1 MPRSAQGAPERVGL
15 ARFAPPVSLAA
26 LLAIVVTVGVCW
38 ALTVA
43 PFQSPDEFAHFAYVQ
58 SLATHFK
65 LPGVKTKS
73 GESSAQIYADGTV
86 GASRGA
92 FFPGASPPSWDR
104 SAYDAYLARVHGADS
119 PSAGD
124 GGGPTTASQ
133 NPPLYYL
140 YATIGYLF
148 DSGGTTFGQL
158 YSVRLWGVLL
168 LALTALGGWLLAGE
182 VLGRRRLAQLACAA
196 VIGLEPMLTFMSTAI
211 NPDALTI
218 TAWTLGLWL
227 GARVINRRAQR
238 SDVAAMFALAA
249 VAILTK
255 ADSYA
260 LAVADVFAVFVGW
273 RRRPADERRAA
284 LPGIAVGALALV
296 APVIAWLGLAASL
309 GRTAVNQVGSQ
320 NAPAFNGRQF
330 LSYVWQFY
338 LPRLGFMKRF
348 RTTQDLPAYAVWY
361 SQGLGEFGWLSIALP
376 AWIYTAGLWIGG
388 VISVVTIGL
397 LTRLRGA
404 RLALLAYLVLAW
416 IELLAVLHVTDY
428 RVIINGQGE
437 FLAGRYILP
446 AIGLLGLAIGLII
459 SRIPP
464 RARPAACGLVLVTML
479 SLQVVALSS
488 ILQAFYL

>member
-15 ARFAPPVSLAA
+15 ARLAPPVSLAA

-43 PFQSPDEFAHFAYVQ
+43 PFQSPDEVAHFAYVQ
-58 SLATHFK
+58 SLATHFT
-65 LPGVKTKS
+65 LPGVKNKP
-73 GESSAQIYADGTV
+73 GASSAQAFADGSV

-92 FFPGASPPSWDR
+92 FFPQASPPSWDR
-104 SAYDAYLARVHGADS
+104 SGYDAYLAQVHGPD
-119 PSAGD
+119 PPPVGD
-124 GGGPTTASQ
+124 GGGPTSASH

-148 DSGGTTFGQL
+148 DRGGTVFGQL
-158 YSVRLWGVLL
+158 YSVRLLGVVL

-182 VLGRRRLAQLACAA
+182 VLGRRRLPQLACAA
-196 VIGLEPMLTFMSTAI
+196 VIGLEPMLTFMSTAV

-218 TAWTLGLWL
+218 TSWTLGLWL
-227 GARVINRRAQR
+227 GARVINRRAQTR
-238 SDVAAMFALAA
+238 DVAAMFGLAA

-273 RRRPADERRAA
+273 RRRPADQRRDA

-296 APVIAWLGLAASL
+296 APVIAWLGLAAAL
-309 GRTAVNQVGSQ
+309 GRSAVNQVGSQ
-320 NAPAFNGRQF
+320 NAPAFNVRQF

-338 LPRLGFMKRF
+338 LPRLPFLKRF
-348 RTTQDLPAYAVWY
+348 RATQQLPAYEIWY
-361 SQGLGEFGWLSIALP
+361 SQGLGEFGWLSVALP
-376 AWIYTAGLWIGG
+376 AGIYTAGLWVGG

-397 LTRLRGA
+397 LTRLRGV

-416 IELLAVLHVTDY
+416 IALLAVLHVTDY

-437 FLAGRYILP
+437 FLTGRYILP
-446 AIGLLGLAIGLII
+446 AIGLLGLAVGLIV
-459 SRIPP
+459 SRIPA
-464 RARPAACGLVLVTML
+464 RARPAACGLVLVAML

-488 ILQAFYL
+488 VLQAFYL

>member
-1 MPRSAQGAPERVGL
+1 MPRSSQAATERVGL
-15 ARFAPPVSLAA
+15 ARFVPPVSLSA
-26 LLAIVVTVGVCW
+26 LLAIVVTVGVSW

-43 PFQSPDEFAHFAYVQ
+43 PFQSPDEPAHFAYVQ
-58 SLATHFK
+58 SLATHFQ

-73 GESSAQIYADGTV
+73 AESRAEMYADGSV

-92 FFPGASPPSWDR
+92 FFPQTSPPTWDR
-104 SAYDAYLARVHGADS
+104 SGYDAYLAVVHGSD
-119 PSAGD
+119 PPPGGD
-124 GGGPTTASQ
+124 GGGPTSASQ

-140 YATIGYLF
+140 YATVAYLF
-148 DSGGTTFGQL
+148 DSSGTTFGQL
-158 YSVRLWGVLL
+158 YSIRLWGVLL

-196 VIGLEPMLTFMSTAI
+196 VIGLEPMLTFISTAV

-227 GARVINRRAQR
+227 GARVINHRAQTR
-238 SDVAAMFALAA
+238 DVAAMFALAA

-273 RRRPADERRAA
+273 RRRPASQRRAA
-284 LPGIAVGALALV
+284 LPGIAFAALALV

-309 GRTAVNQVGSQ
+309 GRAAVNQVGSQ
-320 NAPAFNGRQF
+320 NAPAFAPRQL

-338 LPRLGFMKRF
+338 LPRLGFMHRF
-348 RTTQDLPAYAVWY
+348 RTTEQLPAYALWY
-361 SQGLGEFGWLSIALP
+361 KMGLGEFGWESVMLP

-388 VISVVTIGL
+388 VISVVTIAL
-397 LTRLRGA
+397 LTRLRGV

-416 IELLAVLHVTDY
+416 IALLAVLHVTDY

-437 FLAGRYILP
+437 FLTGRYILP
-446 AIGLLGLAIGLII
+446 AIGLLGLAVGLIV
-459 SRIPP
+459 SRVPP
-464 RARPAACGLVLVTML
+464 RARPAVCGLVLVSML

-488 ILQAFYL
+488 VLQAYYL

>member
-1 MPRSAQGAPERVGL
+1 MPGSAQGTPERVGL

-26 LLAIVVTVGVCW
+26 LLAIVVTIGVCW

-43 PFQSPDEFAHFAYVQ
+43 PFQSPDELSHFAYVQ
-58 SLATHFK
+58 SLATHAE
-65 LPGVKTKS
+65 LPGVTSKP
-73 GESSAQIYADGTV
+73 GESSAQADADQSV

-92 FFPGASPPSWDR
+92 FFAQTSPPSWDR
-104 SAYDAYLARVHGADS
+104 SGYDAYLARTRGANP

-124 GGGPTTASQ
+124 GGGPTSASN

-148 DSGGTTFGQL
+148 DHGGTTFGQL
-158 YSVRLWGVLL
+158 YSIRLWGVLL
-168 LALTALGGWLLAGE
+168 LTLTTLGGWLLAGE

-196 VIGLEPMLTFMSTAI
+196 VIGLEPMLTFMSTAT

-227 GARVINRRAQR
+227 GARVINRRAQTR
-238 SDVAAMFALAA
+238 DVAAMFALAA

-260 LAVADVFAVFVGW
+260 LAIADVFAVFVGW
-273 RRRPADERRAA
+273 RRRPADQRRAA

-296 APVIAWLGLAASL
+296 VPVIAWLGLAAAL
-309 GRTAVNQVGSQ
+309 GRAAVNQVGSE
-320 NAPAFNGRQF
+320 NAPAFNVRQF

-338 LPRLGFMKRF
+338 LPRLGFMKKF
-348 RTTQDLPAYAVWY
+348 RTTEKLPAYEIWY
-361 SQGLGEFGWLSIALP
+361 SQGLGEFGWLSVALP

-388 VISVVTIGL
+388 VISVVTLGL
-397 LTRLRGA
+397 LTRLRGV

-416 IELLAVLHVTDY
+416 IALLTVLHITDY

-446 AIGLLGLAIGLII
+446 AIGLLGLAIGLIV

-464 RARPAACGLVLVTML
+464 RARPTVCGLVLVAML

>member
-1 MPRSAQGAPERVGL
+1 MPRSAQAATERVGL
-15 ARFAPPVSLAA
+15 ARFAPPASLAA
-26 LLAIVVTVGVCW
+26 LLVIVVTIGVGW

-43 PFQSPDEFAHFAYVQ
+43 PFQSPDELAHFAYAQ
-58 SLATHFK
+58 SLATRFQ

-73 GESSAQIYADGTV
+73 PESSAQIYADDSV

-92 FFPGASPPSWDR
+92 FFPQTSPPTWDR
-104 SAYDAYLARVHGADS
+104 SAYDAYLARVHGSDPPS
-119 PSAGD
+119 PGN
-124 GGGPTTASQ
+124 GGGPTSASG

-140 YATIGYLF
+140 YAAVGYLF
-148 DSGGTTFGQL
+148 DHSGTTFGQL
-158 YSVRLWGVLL
+158 YSIRLWGVLL

-196 VIGLEPMLTFMSTAI
+196 VIGLEPMLTFMSTAV

-227 GARVINRRAQR
+227 GARVINHRAQTR
-238 SDVAAMFALAA
+238 DVAAMFALAA

-273 RRRPADERRAA
+273 RRRPVGQRRDA
-284 LPGIAVGALALV
+284 LPGIGVAALALV

-309 GRTAVNQVGSQ
+309 GRSAVNQVGSQ
-320 NAPAFNGRQF
+320 NAPAFNPRQF

-338 LPRLGFMKRF
+338 LPRLGFLTPF
-348 RTTQDLPAYAVWY
+348 RATRQLPAYALWY
-361 SQGLGEFGWLSIALP
+361 KMGLGEFGWETVALP
-376 AWIYTAGLWIGG
+376 TWIYTAGLWIGG
-388 VISVVTIGL
+388 AISVVTIAL
-397 LTRLRGA
+397 LTRLRGV

-416 IELLAVLHVTDY
+416 IALLVVLHVTDY
-428 RVIINGQGE
+428 RVIINGQGA
-437 FLAGRYILP
+437 FVTGRYILP
-446 AIGLLGLAIGLII
+446 AIGLLGLAVGLIV
-459 SRIPP
+459 SRVPL
-464 RARPAACGLVLVTML
+464 RARPAVCGLVLVSML

-488 ILQAFYL
+488 VLQAFYL